1 MAGFSKLFGTMWGG
15 SLYGRFEASA
25 VFMVLLSLCDHNGVV
40 DMTPEAIAGTTGW
53 PIDFIRKGLGELV
66 SPDARSRTPDASGR
80 RLITLDEHRDWGWRI
95 TNYAKYRDEMRSI
108 ERREYLA
115 EAKRKERARD
125 KLSTTVNK
133 STIVNQNQPITEAEA
148 DTEARTTL
156 SDEARRILE
165 FLNEKTG
172 RKYQPVKA
180 NMDKILARFKEGYTS
195 KQLRQII
202 ARKCS
207 EWGPDE
213 KMNVYLR
220 PATLFNREKCAQYA
234 GELAAP
240 KEIT

>member
-1 MAGFSKLFGTMWGG
+1 MYGKIFSSMFDG
-15 SLYGRFEASA
+15 SLYGKWQAIVTFQQMIVLADQDGTIDISSEALSA
-25 VFMVLLSLCDHNGVV
+25 RTSIPLDIIKAGIAIL
-40 DMTPEAIAGTTGW
+40 EA
-53 PIDFIRKGLGELV
+53 PDEHSR
-66 SPDARSRTPDASGR
+66 SPDESGR
-80 RLITLDEHRDWGWRI
+80 RIVLVDPARGWGWQI
-95 TNYAKYRDEMRSI
+95 VNYAHYRAIRTAED
-108 ERREYLA
+108 RREYNRKYWH
-115 EAKRKERARD
+115 KRKKTQPD
-125 KLSTTVNK
+125 STVTQL
-133 STIVNQNQPITEAEA
+133 TQPIAEA

-156 SDEARRILE
+156 SGEARRILE